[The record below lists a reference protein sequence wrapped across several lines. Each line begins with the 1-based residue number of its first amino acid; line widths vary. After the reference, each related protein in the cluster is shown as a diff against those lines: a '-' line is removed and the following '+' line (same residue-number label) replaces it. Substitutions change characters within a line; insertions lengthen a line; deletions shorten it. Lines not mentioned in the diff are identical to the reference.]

1 VSNIVQKLI
10 SVLFLSLVVLV
21 AGIAPGAL
29 AQTRLSPELSRLVRD
44 PELANDP
51 TFDSDTRAR
60 VVKEAETGFAGFL
73 GPALKEIAGAVGD
86 SAGFTFERGARD
98 IPISDTTA
106 TLAQIDGQWSWEFRT
121 EINSIELEEN
131 VFALFRGDAAFKFWA
146 QIVRNPPPNWVEE
159 EIARYSPRE
168 GEFAVTVGQS
178 DRGVLETYDDSSDSQ
193 IVSVIWM
200 RGAQVPYVMQ
210 IRVLAPDGA
219 DRREFALSV
228 ARKVDAILERNGFY
242 SFPEEFDWNKKMS
255 LDITLLDANP
265 KFSKDGETRPEDRKP
280 SDLIIAETKRIG
292 TIADGVS
299 QLILRLEL
307 DEDKPVTF
315 ALSGTDDGTITPL
328 LDGRTVR
335 FWSKYYAF
343 ALYTP
348 PDQFSPPLDAAN
360 SPDSPLAPPENR
372 LGDILE
378 TRNVP
383 VTVTIGDSGSGS
395 GTLTL
400 ARPPVVLVHGLFSD
414 PIQTWIN
421 TFEDGASMAA
431 LLERAGFLPFL
442 VNYQK
447 TNGTENTDEGFM
459 GAAVTLD
466 SSFQANRRVVWD
478 SPLVDYTPVNYEYGF
493 FEEEPILSELQKPA
507 GTRIGGIKQALTYY
521 RDDLNLAATQAIVIG
536 HSMGGILARV
546 WASEAYNP
554 DYRRPENYMQGDIDR
569 LLTLNTPHFGSEL
582 IELKD
587 ALAKAQIAG
596 EDWLA
601 WGRRQ
606 IANTA
611 LWWFLDPERGAVSD
625 LRPGSRALR
634 RIGPTVVPSYAISTT
649 FSAAQTGAA
658 KNDPYRLYEAIYA
671 FAGAVFFNNRPLL
684 DDFVTSRF
692 IRWRNTAE
700 GFQESGDW
708 RGQDKLSL
716 TDAEN
721 LQRYRAIVAR
731 NIDTNVYYWAA
742 RREADYQDELRR
754 SLRNAIIAPYGM
766 FETSMGN
773 DGELDLLSLRS
784 LSSNALTGADVS
796 RFFDDSKENDVPN
809 SFLTIL
815 RDLVF
820 HNDPKTDGAVREV
833 SQAGGLVATENID
846 GVVHSYSPWDY
857 RVQRRVLFL
866 LKSEIAAFDP
876 AGFPKAG
883 QLTPRYM
890 PSRQLSDPQVTGDE
904 AIAWSGMVPSH
915 AREYLRVADQNDA
928 FIMVRPVNP
937 SSTGLLAGNAA
948 AKGMNV
954 KGKSSNW
961 GPQIGYIPY
970 DQRFS
975 KLWRVVRDPARRQLQ
990 ISEYNEKTE
999 ESVTTA
1005 HPEIAGRKYAVQR
1018 ALTDVQS
1025 VNGPCDVVTDP
1036 EIDDAEEAVF
1046 LHCSGAFFRWQ
1057 NGDLGG
1063 KPAFNPAGPLTDANL
1078 SEEQKTRV
1086 LANPMKVLADDTSDL
1101 EPRPYLTADYDL
1113 MAIGYRFDGD
1123 LCANGQ
1129 TPAPGETVACT
1140 PGPTSGVRSASFD
1153 PLRGFI
1159 SPRQM
1164 ELLAAMN
1171 GAVAENTGYEGG
1183 LVTHHGPEN
1192 QYPKSPYVD
1201 YPVLV
1206 FDPADPDDKTDGVA
1220 YLVRQGPP
1228 GFRDI
1233 HLKRLFT
1240 EKNRLGYNLWPNPT
1254 SRAWRWEERRAFDLT
1269 RGYDPRDV
1277 ADLPPYVEEA
1287 PRPDRRAA
1295 VSTRVDAGET
1305 DSKDTQVAAKDV
1317 EPEIS
1322 ETPPKPESES
1332 KVSETQPKPEPESE
1346 VTEAQPQSDP
1356 KEPLRIEPEKEYDF
1370 EVMMYFNLANSGNA
1384 QAQFVLGMMYEY
1396 GDRVPQ
1402 DEDKA
1407 ARLYRFAADQ
1417 GLAEGRTQ
1425 LGYFYQQGLGV
1436 PEDDQRARDLFL
1448 LAAAQ
1453 GDSEAQFALGLMYYD
1468 GLDADQDLEA
1478 AFKWFSIAAGQ
1489 GHDTAQYYLGEI
1501 YDQGQVVPR
1510 DFPAALQN
1518 FTRAAKSGSAA
1529 AQSRLGQI
1537 YQSGKDVETDL
1548 SKAQTYFEQASEQ
1561 GNVEAM
1567 FGLAQI
1573 YEEFERISYGGM
1585 QEGRPLTDLAI
1596 NMYRRAAEYGHAE
1609 AQYVLGRNY
1618 DYARGVARDYAE
1630 ARDWYEMA
1638 ARQGHA
1644 AAQTDLGLLYEL
1656 GQGGKA
1662 DPQEAVRWY
1671 RRSAEQGYARGQ
1683 YNLATMYDYGI
1694 GIGEDFEAASKWY
1707 KRAAD
1712 QGNAAAQN
1720 NLGILYE
1727 LGQGVP
1733 RDTDISASLYRQ
1745 AAEQGH
1751 RNGQYNLGRMYDSG
1765 ISVAQDYEQAAKWYR
1780 RAAEQGYRFSQ
1791 AKLGVLYERGLG
1803 VEQDYAEAA
1812 KWYRLAAE
1820 QGHAEAQDLLGI
1832 LYARGWGVVRD
1843 YTTAAGLFRDAS
1855 DQGFVRAHYHLGQ
1868 AYLLGKGVKQSDMQ
1882 ALVHWNIA
1890 ASLGDSTAIL
1900 GRYSLKSKL
1909 GPGAVDQAR
1918 RLAREWLGA
1927 NGQ

>member
-1 VSNIVQKLI
+1 MFNIVQNLI
-10 SVLFLSLVVLV
+10 SGLFLSLAVLIVGNATV
-21 AGIAPGAL
+21 AV
-29 AQTRLSPELSRLVRD
+29 AQTGPGHELERLVRD

-51 TFDSDTRAR
+51 IFDSDTRER
-60 VVKEAETGFAGFL
+60 IMNEAGAGFASFL
-73 GPALKEIAGAVGD
+73 GPALKEIAGEIGD
-86 SAGFTFERGARD
+86 SAGFTFDRGARD

-106 TLAQIDGQWSWEFRT
+106 TLAQLDGQWSWEFRT
-121 EINSIELEEN
+121 ELNSIELEDN
-131 VFALFRGDAAFKFWA
+131 VFAFLRGDAAFKFWA

-159 EIARYSPRE
+159 EIARYRLRE
-168 GEFAVTVGQS
+168 GEIAVTVGQS
-178 DRGVLETYDDSSDSQ
+178 DRGVLETYDDSSNSQ

-200 RGAQVPYVMQ
+200 RGAEVPYVMQ
-210 IRVLAPDGA
+210 IRILAPEGV

-228 ARKVDAILERNGFY
+228 AQKVDAILERNGFY
-242 SFPEEFDWNKKMS
+242 SFPEEFDWNKKVSM
-255 LDITLLDANP
+255 DITLLDANP
-265 KFSKDGETRPEDRKP
+265 KFSKDGVTRPEDRKP

-328 LDGRTVR
+328 LDGRTLR
-335 FWSKYYAF
+335 LWSKYYAF

-348 PDQFSPPLDAAN
+348 PDQFSPPLDAAA

-395 GTLTL
+395 GTLIL

-414 PIQTWIN
+414 PIQTWVN

-447 TNGTENTDEGFM
+447 TNGTENTDEGFL
-459 GAAVTLD
+459 GAAITLD
-466 SSFQANRRVVWD
+466 SSFQGNRSVVWD

-493 FEEEPILSELQKPA
+493 FEEEPIRSELQKPA
-507 GTRIGGIKQALTYY
+507 GTRIGGIKQALSYY

-587 ALAKAQIAG
+587 ALAKAQIEG

-658 KNDPYRLYEAIYA
+658 KNDPYRLYEALYA
-671 FAGAVFFNNRPLL
+671 FAGTVFFNNRPLL

-721 LQRYRAIVAR
+721 LERYRAIVVR

-742 RREADYQDELRR
+742 RRDADYQDELRR

-773 DGELDLLSLRS
+773 DGELDMLSLRF
-784 LSSNALTGADVS
+784 LSSNALTGVDVS
-796 RFFDDSKENDVPN
+796 RFFDDSKENDIPN
-809 SFLTIL
+809 SFLAIL

-833 SQAGGLVATENID
+833 SQAGGLAAYENID

-915 AREYLRVADQNDA
+915 AREYLRIADQNDA

-937 SSTGLLAGNAA
+937 SSTELLASIAA

-990 ISEYNEKTE
+990 ITEYNEKTE
-999 ESVTTA
+999 ESTTTA
-1005 HPEIAGRKYAVQR
+1005 HPEMADRKYAVQR
-1018 ALTDVQS
+1018 ALTDIQS

-1036 EIDDAEEAVF
+1036 KIDDAEEAVF
-1046 LHCSGAFFRWQ
+1046 LHCAGAFFRWQ

-1063 KPAFNPAGPLTDANL
+1063 KPAFNPTAPLTDANL
-1078 SEEQKTRV
+1078 TEEQKRRV
-1086 LANPMKVLADDTSDL
+1086 LANPMKVLADDTNDL

-1123 LCANGQ
+1123 LCSNGQ
-1129 TPAPGETVACT
+1129 VPAPGETVSCV
-1140 PGPTSGVRSASFD
+1140 PGPTAGVRNASFD

-1164 ELLAAMN
+1164 ELLAEMN
-1171 GAVAENTGYEGG
+1171 GAVAENAEFERG

-1254 SRAWRWEERRAFDLT
+1254 SRAWRWEERRAFDLV

-1295 VSTRVDAGET
+1295 VSTRVDAVET
-1305 DSKDTQVAAKDV
+1305 IPKDTQAPAKDV
-1317 EPEIS
+1317 EPEVS
-1322 ETPPKPESES
+1322 ETPPKP
-1332 KVSETQPKPEPESE
+1332 VSAPEVAVVQPESE
-1346 VTEAQPQSDP
+1346 P
-1356 KEPLRIEPEKEYDF
+1356 KEPLGIEPEKEYDF

-1384 QAQFVLGMMYEY
+1384 QAQSALGMMYEY

-1402 DEDKA
+1402 DDDKA

-1417 GLAEGRTQ
+1417 GLAQAQTQ
-1425 LGYFYQQGLGV
+1425 LGYFYQTGIGV
-1436 PEDDQRARDLFL
+1436 PEDDERARELFV

-1453 GDSEAQFALGLMYYD
+1453 GDKEAQLALGLMFYD
-1468 GLDADQDLEA
+1468 GLNADQNLKA
-1478 AFKWFSIAAGQ
+1478 AFKWFSLAAGQ
-1489 GHDTAQYYLGEI
+1489 GNDVAQYYLGEI
-1501 YDQGQVVPR
+1501 YDQGHVVPR
-1510 DFPAALQN
+1510 DFPAALRN
-1518 FTRAAKSGSAA
+1518 FTRAAKSGNAL
-1529 AQSRLGQI
+1529 AQYRLGRI
-1537 YQSGKDVETDL
+1537 YRLGKDVELDL
-1548 SKAQTYFEQASEQ
+1548 SKAQIYFEQASEQ
-1561 GNVEAM
+1561 GNVEAT
-1567 FGLAQI
+1567 FALAGVF
-1573 YEEFERISYGGM
+1573 EEFERISYGGM
-1585 QEGRPLTDLAI
+1585 KEGRLLTDLAI
-1596 NMYRRAAEYGHAE
+1596 DMYKKAANKGHAE
-1609 AQYVLGRNY
+1609 AQYILGRNY
-1618 DYARGVARDYAE
+1618 DYAKGVARDYTA
-1630 ARDWYEMA
+1630 ARNLYEMA

-1656 GQGGKA
+1656 GQGTEA
-1662 DPQEAVRWY
+1662 DPQEAMRWY

-1707 KRAAD
+1707 KLAAD

-1727 LGQGVP
+1727 LGQGVT
-1733 RDTDISASLYRQ
+1733 RDTEISASLYRQ

-1751 RNGQYNLGRMYDSG
+1751 KRGQYNLGRMYDSG
-1765 ISVAQDYEQAAKWYR
+1765 FGVAQDYEKAAKWYR

-1791 AKLGVLYERGLG
+1791 SKLGFLYERGLG
-1803 VEQDYAEAA
+1803 VKRNYAEAA
-1812 KWYRLAAE
+1812 SWYRLAAD
-1820 QGHAEAQDLLGI
+1820 QGHAESQDLLGI
-1832 LYARGWGVVRD
+1832 LYARGRGVGQD
-1843 YTTAAGLFRDAS
+1843 YTTAAELFRDAA
-1855 DQGFVRAHYHLGQ
+1855 DQRFARAQYHLGK
-1868 AYLLGKGVKQSDMQ
+1868 AYLLGKGVEQSDIQ

-1890 ASLGDSTAIL
+1890 VSLGDSTAIL
-1900 GRYSLKSKL
+1900 ERYSLKSKL
-1909 GPGAVDQAR
+1909 GRDVIDYAKD
-1918 RLAREWLGA
+1918 LAREWLDA
-1927 NGQ
+1927 NRE